1 MGDIIKVVSE
11 LIRLMP
17 QFPGWLR
24 WFHYLWILLAF
35 GSAFTTFVW
44 YTSST
49 TAPTRVREQARARQ
63 PVGVPVALQDM
74 PLGQLK
80 TTVGELQSQGLNL
93 MARGEYDQAIA
104 VYQKA
109 QVYLNEALIQA
120 AKDLY
125 IQNLRGYMLKDW
137 AQINLFLGNEDA
149 ASKLLTEAEGAFSLI
164 LKQNKNDA
172 SAHNGLG
179 SVYVIRGDLDRA
191 EKEIRIALKILPH
204 YEAAQHD
211 LKLVERLKRA
221 KK

>member
-17 QFPGWLR
+17 QFPRWLR
-24 WFHYLWILLAF
+24 WFHYLWILLTF
-35 GSAFTTFVW
+35 GAAFTTFVW

-63 PVGVPVALQDM
+63 PVGVPVELRDM
-74 PLGQLK
+74 PLDQLK
-80 TTVGELQSQGLNL
+80 TTVGRLQSQGLNL
-93 MARGEYDQAIA
+93 MERREFDQAID
-104 VYQKA
+104 VFRKA
-109 QVYLNEALIQA
+109 QVYLNEALIRA
-120 AKDLY
+120 PKDLY

-137 AQINLFLGNEDA
+137 AQINLFLGNEEA
-149 ASKLLTEAEGAFSLI
+149 ASKLLAEAEGAFSLI

-179 SVYVIRGDLDRA
+179 SVYAIRGDLDSA
-191 EKEIRIALKILPH
+191 EKEIRIALKILPN

-221 KK
+221 RK